1 MDEILLLNIDVS
13 FAATS
18 FALADLAQY
27 KDTQEKVQQ
36 EIDEVLRGGD
46 PSSFPDLD
54 KKLPY
59 MEMVLKESARMH
71 PALALSLPERT
82 VKQVT
87 DLGGFQI
94 PKGVRVWLCH
104 VFCCCCVKQLHTR
117 YHPGVDQ
124 YYQTLSFEGTHC
136 KKAQFWFSRCS
147 VTTGLLFLYCD
158 SSRKGILGTRGFN
171 SRYGAMLVC
180 ASILF
185 EGRGWHC
192 TKQATET
199 GTRA

>member
-46 PSSFPDLD
+46 PSSFPDLE
-54 KKLPY
+54 KKLSY

-94 PKGVRVWLCH
+94 PKGVRV
-104 VFCCCCVKQLHTR
+104 
-117 YHPGVDQ
+117 
-124 YYQTLSFEGTHC
+124 
-136 KKAQFWFSRCS
+136 
-147 VTTGLLFLYCD
+147 
-158 SSRKGILGTRGFN
+158 
-171 SRYGAMLVC
+171 
-180 ASILF
+180 
-185 EGRGWHC
+185 
-192 TKQATET
+192 
-199 GTRA
+199 

>member
-46 PSSFPDLD
+46 PSSFPDLE

-71 PALALSLPERT
+71 PALVLSLPERT

-94 PKGVRVWLCH
+94 PKGVRV
-104 VFCCCCVKQLHTR
+104 
-117 YHPGVDQ
+117 
-124 YYQTLSFEGTHC
+124 
-136 KKAQFWFSRCS
+136 
-147 VTTGLLFLYCD
+147 
-158 SSRKGILGTRGFN
+158 
-171 SRYGAMLVC
+171 
-180 ASILF
+180 
-185 EGRGWHC
+185 
-192 TKQATET
+192 
-199 GTRA
+199 